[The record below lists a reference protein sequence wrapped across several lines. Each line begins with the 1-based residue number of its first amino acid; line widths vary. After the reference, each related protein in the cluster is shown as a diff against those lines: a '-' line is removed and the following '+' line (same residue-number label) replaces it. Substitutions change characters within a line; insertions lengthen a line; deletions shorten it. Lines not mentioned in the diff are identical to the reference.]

1 MSHNLDL
8 ADEVPAQA
16 LVEQLG
22 HHDWRMVEQAYRAL
36 VRAGQNGAS
45 RMFFEQVLRGDI
57 GCAAYVVGST
67 EAGDAPLPYDTRS
80 LWRHPRASAPANGGE
95 SCGFSW
101 SFWWGVQ

>member
-36 VRAGQNGAS
+36 VRAGQTGAEAITKVLS
-45 RMFFEQVLRGDI
+45 RPDARVRI
-57 GCAAYVVGST
+57 RCART
-67 EAGDAPLPYDTRS
+67 
-80 LWRHPRASAPANGGE
+80 
-95 SCGFSW
+95 
-101 SFWWGVQ
+101 